1 LNLPLFFANFQG
13 EKNMPANLPPQYYEL
28 EREYKAE
35 RDPREK
41 LRLAQELLAM
51 MPKHKGTDKLQ
62 ADLKTKISKLK
73 LQVEGPPQKKHGT
86 RHVDSREH
94 IDKEGAA
101 QIILIGPPNSGK
113 STIVDAVTGAKPLI
127 GDYPYT
133 TREPLAGM
141 MMYEWV
147 QLQLIDTPPIADDY
161 MEKFVPPLIRQ
172 ADLVVLVVDIVT
184 AGFEDRIAAV
194 FKQLEEKR
202 IILTSRLPEEVE
214 DARYFHKKTV
224 IAAHKC
230 LEEGGESGCH
240 KLKELYPDF
249 TIIPTSILDDDM
261 MNNFGKALFD
271 SLGVIRVYTKK
282 VGHDPD
288 YDDPIILPIG
298 GTVEDAALE
307 LHKDFLRKLQYA
319 KVWGHGKHEGQ
330 RVKNNF
336 VLTDGDIIEFHI

>member
-1 LNLPLFFANFQG
+1 
-13 EKNMPANLPPQYYEL
+13 MPANLPPQYYEL
-28 EREYKAE
+28 EREYKDE

-62 ADLKTKISKLK
+62 ADLKSKIAKLK

-86 RHVDSREH
+86 RHADTRDH

-113 STIVDAVTGAKPLI
+113 STILDAVTGAKPLI

-133 TREPLAGM
+133 TREPLTGM
-141 MMYEWV
+141 MTYESV

-161 MEKFVPPLIRQ
+161 MEKFLPPLVRQ
-172 ADLVVLVVDIVT
+172 ADLVVLVVDIAT
-184 AGFEDRIAAV
+184 PGFENRIVAV

-202 IILTSRLPEEVE
+202 IILCAEPPEEV
-214 DARYFHKKTV
+214 DDPRFYYKKTV
-224 IAAHKC
+224 IAAHKS
-230 LEEGGESGCH
+230 LEEGADIGRE
-240 KLKELYPDF
+240 KLNQLYPDF
-249 TIIPTSILDDDM
+249 KIIPTSILDDDM
-261 MNNFGKALFD
+261 MFNFAKSLFD
-271 SLGVIRVYTKK
+271 ALGVIRVYTKK

-298 GTVEDAALE
+298 GTVEDAALQ
-307 LHKDFLRKLQYA
+307 LHKDFLKKLQYA
-319 KVWGHGKHEGQ
+319 KVWGEGKHEGQ

-336 VLTDGDIIEFHI
+336 VLTDGDIIEFRI